1 MHVAIKKKKINSE
14 LINKDRKRSC
24 GEVPLVSKTSILHL
38 QVQLEIF
45 RPCSCFYFP
54 QQIITESKPISCI
67 ASAFISHSIKF
78 FFWHRNCEHYSI
90 LSDYNNNTDLHIAVT
105 TSQGIIVE
113 FDRHGLQRHTP
124 KSSEVSWEQSLV
136 VKSVPEAWWDIWD
149 EVLSKV
155 RLYYSEV

>member
-38 QVQLEIF
+38 QVQLEIL

-78 FFWHRNCEHYSI
+78 FFGIVIVNIIQSSATTITIPTFTLPLQHRKA
-90 LSDYNNNTDLHIAVT
+90 LSLSLIGMDCKGTRRRVA
-105 TSQGIIVE
+105 
-113 FDRHGLQRHTP
+113 RHRGNRVW
-124 KSSEVSWEQSLV
+124 S
-136 VKSVPEAWWDIWD
+136 
-149 EVLSKV
+149 
-155 RLYYSEV
+155 